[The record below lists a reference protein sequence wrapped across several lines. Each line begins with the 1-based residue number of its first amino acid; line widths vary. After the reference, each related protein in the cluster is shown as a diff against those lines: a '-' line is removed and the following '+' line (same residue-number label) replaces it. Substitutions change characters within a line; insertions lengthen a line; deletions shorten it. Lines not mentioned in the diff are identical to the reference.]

1 MHKALNPDPGS
12 RPPASAGAAPGL
24 PGGWALCKGPEQC
37 CTGRQPQGLGYSV
50 LGGDV
55 EPVLPKC
62 QNGRRGQRVR
72 GNAKGTAGAEAQ
84 SRAEGALGMEE
95 VRLVLTGWG
104 AL

>member
-1 MHKALNPDPGS
+1 M
-12 RPPASAGAAPGL
+12 
-24 PGGWALCKGPEQC
+24 
-37 CTGRQPQGLGYSV
+37 

-72 GNAKGTAGAEAQ
+72 GKAKGTAGAEAQ